1 MSVNN
6 IENAFTPQGYLDPL
20 TLASL
25 GVSVFQVAAEPEW
38 RELLHS
44 VTVVAKAAIGCDS
57 ENTDDNLTPRIG
69 DLADF
74 VLIHEASR
82 WRTVVLS
89 PPSIGLLFWVGG
101 LLRRAGH

>member
-6 IENAFTPQGYLDPL
+6 IEDAFTPQGYLDPL

-25 GVSVFQVAAEPEW
+25 GVSIFQVGAELEW

-44 VTVVAKAAIGCDS
+44 VTVIAKEAIGCDS
-57 ENTDDNLTPRIG
+57 EDTDDNLTPRIG
-69 DLADF
+69 DLAGF
-74 VLIHEASR
+74 VLIHGTNR
-82 WRTVVLS
+82 WQTVVLS
-89 PPSIGLLFWVGG
+89 PLSIGLLFWAGG